1 MVVIILGIF
10 YFQFTNTPEV
20 PDTEV
25 KSGDYFPIP
34 SVTAGEDYGKD
45 FKTYSAEFGFSFEYP
60 SYFEVVSVYE
70 DINYIV
76 VSSLSEDDN
85 DISAI
90 VISVADNNEN
100 LTAEEWLLG
109 PTSGLQKGDK
119 YFKSEIDG
127 QPAVYT
133 DGGMWTVVNTPDNKY
148 RLSITDVRDKQ
159 ILFTEMGIVIESL
172 TFK

>member
-1 MVVIILGIF
+1 VAVIILGIF
-10 YFQFTNTPEV
+10 SFQFIKIPEV
-20 PDTEV
+20 SDTEV

-34 SVTAGEDYGKD
+34 SVTANEGYWKE
-45 FKTYSAEFGFSFEYP
+45 FKTYNTDFGFSFEYP
-60 SYFEVVSVYE
+60 SYLEAVSFQE
-70 DINYIV
+70 STNYVV
-76 VSSLSEDDN
+76 VSSPNKEDD
-85 DISAI
+85 DTSAI
-90 VISVADNNEN
+90 IISIADNDEN

-109 PTSGLQKGDK
+109 PTSGLQKGDE
-119 YFKSEIDG
+119 YFRSEIDG

-148 RLSITDVRDKQ
+148 RLSIADIKDKQ